1 MNINLAAIL
10 STGVLLGFFGTIAIY
25 DAIRRSRSFR
35 ERRRIVRAMIAPVP
49 DDRGSIENFQK
60 DRRNVR
66 TLRSIQ

>member
-10 STGVLLGFFGTIAIY
+10 SMGVLLGFFGTIAIY

-35 ERRRIVRAMIAPVP
+35 ARPRELRAMIAPVP
-49 DDRGSIENFQK
+49 DSRDSISNFEK